1 MQTKQLKDLNLLA
14 KKIDLNLFYNVELSR
29 GGIILQGKLTTESIL
44 ACGKLGLDYEDLPD
58 GWTIFKESGLTI
70 NLSV

>member
-1 MQTKQLKDLNLLA
+1 MQTNQLKDLNLLA

-29 GGIILQGKLTTESIL
+29 GGIILQGKLTTESVL
-44 ACGKLGLDYEDLPD
+44 ACGKLGLDYQDLPD
-58 GWTIFKESGLTI
+58 GWTIFKKSGLTI